1 MTPQDKLAP
10 MGAFL
15 AAAFLVVPVLELLL
29 FIYVQNRIG
38 LGLMLVGIVITA
50 AAGAFLVRMQGLAVW
65 TGLREDLQAG
75 RMPGRR
81 LAHGAMVLIGGAL
94 LLTPG
99 FLTDAV
105 GFLLMIPFVR
115 EALRRLGSRIL
126 QRRIIVIE

>member
-1 MTPQDKLAP
+1 
-10 MGAFL
+10 MGVLLTSAFML
-15 AAAFLVVPVLELLL
+15 VPVLELLL

-38 LGLMLVGIVITA
+38 LGLMLIGILATA

-65 TGLREDLQAG
+65 MRVRGDLAAGLV
-75 RMPGRR
+75 PGRQ
-81 LAHGAMVLIGGAL
+81 LVHGAMVLVGGAL

-115 EALRRLGSRIL
+115 EGLRRLGNRFW
-126 QRRIIVIE
+126 QRRVTVIE

>member
-1 MTPQDKLAP
+1 
-10 MGAFL
+10 MGVLLTSAFML
-15 AAAFLVVPVLELLL
+15 VPVLELLL

-38 LGLMLVGIVITA
+38 LGLMLIGILATA

-65 TGLREDLQAG
+65 MRVREDLAAG
-75 RMPGRR
+75 LVPGRQ
-81 LAHGAMVLIGGAL
+81 LVHGAMVLVGGAL

-115 EALRRLGSRIL
+115 EGLRRLGNRFW
-126 QRRIIVIE
+126 QRRVTVIE